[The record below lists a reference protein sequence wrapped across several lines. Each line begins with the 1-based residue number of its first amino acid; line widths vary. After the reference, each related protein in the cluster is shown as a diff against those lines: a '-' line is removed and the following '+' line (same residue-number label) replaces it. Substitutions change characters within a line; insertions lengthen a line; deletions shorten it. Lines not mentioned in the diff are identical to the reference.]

1 MVRMPSQRRLRVATR
16 RYEATAAAAAV
27 EGLAG
32 WKVKKP
38 PSIRPALPKKTCVS
52 IAPTL
57 GGLRVLAKVYVAL
70 EQHTNEYCVHCG
82 LCTCQWHLGNYAM
95 TPYSRQPPHARAHL
109 PYTVPTWYPRGFGR
123 VCVTPH
129 RLLHSVYRGSW
140 RSCRAASAHLCTP
153 NNPTHPAPP
162 SFRKQE
168 HASRHTAAF
177 AA

>member
-1 MVRMPSQRRLRVATR
+1 VHKVGMVRMPSQRRLRVATR

-109 PYTVPTWYPRGFGR
+109 PQTVPTWYPRLIWPC
-123 VCVTPH
+123 VCH
-129 RLLHSVYRGSW
+129 HS
-140 RSCRAASAHLCTP
+140 AS
-153 NNPTHPAPP
+153 PAT
-162 SFRKQE
+162 QCL
-168 HASRHTAAF
+168 SRF
-177 AA
+177 AALVSRNFCTSVHA